1 MPEIDITR
9 NVSRFVLK
17 CAAGV
22 AIMGAAVA
30 GTAWYFAVE
39 KNTTELYDAK
49 VTGSYLS
56 VKSRTAGTIEKLL
69 VSDGQTVKAGEK
81 VAEIKVKVTKE
92 EIAELEKNVSVME
105 QNLRTL
111 EQGIPVQ
118 KPVYVNSSGDGDKMA
133 QMQHL
138 YDVGA
143 ISAAEL
149 ERAQAAYGGGRGEVV
164 IETTYEPADESS
176 LKQARR
182 RLEQAKSALAQ
193 ASGQHGATAVT
204 TPVGGTALRL
214 EIKEGNEVR
223 PGQPVIAVG
232 DVERLVLVAP
242 VTEEKAARL
251 SPGMYARFRLEG
263 KDRSGV
269 ILSVEKAVPEG
280 AKQSDTEGKVE
291 AENFDPERN
300 WRVTISLPREEGFW
314 PHPGTTTT
322 VKVSL

>member
-9 NVSRFVLK
+9 NVSHFVLK
-17 CAAGV
+17 CAAGL
-22 AIMGAAVA
+22 ALMGAAVA

-39 KNTTELYDAK
+39 KNTTELYDAR

-56 VKSRTAGTIEKLL
+56 VKSRTAGTVAKIL
-69 VSDGQTVKAGEK
+69 VADGQPVKAGEK

-118 KPVYVNSSGDGDKMA
+118 KPVYVNSSGDSEKLA

-138 YDVGA
+138 YEVGA

-164 IETTYEPADESS
+164 IETTYEPADEAAMN
-176 LKQARR
+176 QARR
-182 RLEQAKSALAQ
+182 RLEQAKAVLAQ
-193 ASGQHGATAVT
+193 ATGQHGATAVT

-214 EIKEGNEVR
+214 ELQEGGEVR
-223 PGQPVIAVG
+223 PGQPIIAVG

-242 VTEEKAARL
+242 VTEEKAASL
-251 SPGMYARFRLEG
+251 TPGMYARYKLGG
-263 KDRSGV
+263 KERSGV
-269 ILSVEKAVPEG
+269 ILSVDQKEPATANKNDGQEPM
-280 AKQSDTEGKVE
+280 E
-291 AENFDPERN
+291 AETFDPERN
-300 WRVTISLPREEGFW
+300 WQVTISLPREDGFW
-314 PHPGTTTT
+314 PRPGTATT

>member
-9 NVSRFVLK
+9 NVNRFVLK

-30 GTAWYFAVE
+30 GTAWYLAVGQH
-39 KNTTELYDAK
+39 TTELYDAR

-56 VKSRTAGTIEKLL
+56 VKSRTAGTVAKIL
-69 VSDGQTVKAGEK
+69 VTDGQSVKAGEK

-111 EQGIPVQ
+111 EQGVPVQ
-118 KPVYVNSSGDGDKMA
+118 KPVYVNGSGDSEKLA

-138 YDVGA
+138 YEVGA

-149 ERAQAAYGGGRGEVV
+149 ERAQSAYGGGRGEVV
-164 IETTYEPADESS
+164 IETTYEPADEAALS
-176 LKQARR
+176 QARR
-182 RLEQAKSALAQ
+182 RLEQAKSVLAQ
-193 ASGQHGATAVT
+193 ANGQRGAAAVT
-204 TPVGGTALRL
+204 TPIGGTALRL
-214 EIKEGNEVR
+214 ELQEGGDVR
-223 PGQPVIAVG
+223 PGQPIIAVG

-242 VTEEKAARL
+242 VTEEKAASL
-251 SPGMYARFRLEG
+251 TPGMYASYKLGG
-263 KDRSGV
+263 KERSGV
-269 ILSVEKAVPEG
+269 ILSVEKAAEQTEK
-280 AKQSDTEGKVE
+280 AKDGSEPIVQ
-291 AENFDPERN
+291 ENFDPERN

-314 PHPGTTTT
+314 PRPGTTTT